1 MRKSG
6 TRSAYLSQ
14 TYKQDERNEYSK
26 GQEMTNTDKKAELI
40 ARLAKADRNDLRP
53 LYEVMNSGELLE
65 KIRDV
70 VGPQCEDA
78 SAAVIEVRE
87 LHGLNPKS
95 GESVEPIGDFFS
107 EVNRRSRAEGQNE
120 TG

>member
-1 MRKSG
+1 MD
-6 TRSAYLSQ
+6 AQ
-14 TYKQDERNEYSK
+14 
-26 GQEMTNTDKKAELI
+26 
-40 ARLAKADRNDLRP
+40 
-53 LYEVMNSGELLE
+53 ELLD
-65 KIRDV
+65 KIRAV

-78 SAAVIEVRE
+78 SAAVIELRE
-87 LHGLNPKS
+87 LLALLPKS